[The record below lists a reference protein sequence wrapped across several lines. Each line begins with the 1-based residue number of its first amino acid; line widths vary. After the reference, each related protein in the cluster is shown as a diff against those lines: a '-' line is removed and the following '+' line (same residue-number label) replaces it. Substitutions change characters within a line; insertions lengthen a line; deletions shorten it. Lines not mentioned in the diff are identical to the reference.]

1 MPTSRVG
8 HRMSVGIDVGQGFR
22 PLMVMALI
30 STDSRESEVLVDVDD
45 KSSQYDAKSGQ
56 LREGDFSS
64 SPGKNPGHRHSIR
77 YQHSH
82 RFLAK

>member
-1 MPTSRVG
+1 
-8 HRMSVGIDVGQGFR
+8 MSVGIDVGQGFR

-64 SPGKNPGHRHSIR
+64 SPGKNPGQRRNSR
-77 YQHSH
+77 YLVRNHQ
-82 RFLAK
+82 RLAR